1 VGETGVHE
9 MKHARFGKAVFRFI
23 TYEMILIFS
32 LSVITLTGCSRTETE
47 LSGKPAPPRK
57 GLLIGLIPEQ
67 NIFKQLELYE
77 PLAAYLSKKSGIKI
91 QLKVLSRYGNIAKNF
106 TSLGLD
112 GAFLGS
118 FTYTLAH
125 AQLGVEPVARPEYD
139 DGTSTYYGMIFVRK
153 DSGINT
159 AEDMKGKVFA
169 FVDKATTAG
178 YLLPL
183 AYFKEH
189 GIEDYTT
196 YLKEF
201 YFAGTHED
209 TIYDVLNKRADIGAA
224 KNTVY
229 YSVAETDNR
238 INQELVILGR
248 SPDVPQNGL
257 AFRKDLDINVR
268 NSIKNALLTM
278 HDDLDGKKILK
289 DFRAKR
295 FIETTDDD
303 YAAVYKYIHNAGLN
317 LKTYQYVNR

>member
-1 VGETGVHE
+1 MGETGVRE
-9 MKHARFGKAVFRFI
+9 MTHVRFGKAVYRFI
-23 TYEMILIFS
+23 ACEMILIFS
-32 LSVITLTGCSRTETE
+32 LSVITLTGCSRTETGS
-47 LSGKPAPPRK
+47 SGKPAPPQK
-57 GLLIGLIPEQ
+57 DLLIGLIPEQ

-77 PLAAYLSKKSGIKI
+77 PLAGYLSKKSGIKI

-201 YFAGTHED
+201 YFTGTHED
-209 TIYDVLNKRADIGAA
+209 AIYDVLNKRADIGAA

-238 INQELVILGR
+238 INEELVILER

-257 AFRKDLDINVR
+257 AFRKDLDIDVR
-268 NSIKNALLTM
+268 KSIKNALLTM
-278 HDDLDGKKILK
+278 HDDPDGKKILK

-303 YAAVYKYIHNAGLN
+303 YAAVYEYIHHIGLN
-317 LKTYQYVNR
+317 LNAYQYVNR

>member
-1 VGETGVHE
+1 MTHV
-9 MKHARFGKAVFRFI
+9 RFGKAVYRFI
-23 TYEMILIFS
+23 ACEMILIFS
-32 LSVITLTGCSRTETE
+32 LSVITLTGCSRTETGS
-47 LSGKPAPPRK
+47 SGKPAPPQK
-57 GLLIGLIPEQ
+57 DLLIGLIPEQ

-77 PLAAYLSKKSGIKI
+77 PLAGYLSKKSGIKI

-201 YFAGTHED
+201 YFTGTHED
-209 TIYDVLNKRADIGAA
+209 AIYDVLNKRADIGAA

-238 INQELVILGR
+238 INEELVILER

-257 AFRKDLDINVR
+257 AFRKDLDIDVR
-268 NSIKNALLTM
+268 KSIKNALLTM
-278 HDDLDGKKILK
+278 HDDPDGKKILK

-303 YAAVYKYIHNAGLN
+303 YAAVYEYIHHIGLN
-317 LKTYQYVNR
+317 LNAYQYVNR